1 MISVVDSIIRSA
13 RLECVINIMLLCR
26 ESLLVIINGEA
37 DIKTC
42 SVGQTY
48 PREIFPGNITDVTV
62 DQEGCNDP
70 F

>member
-1 MISVVDSIIRSA
+1 
-13 RLECVINIMLLCR
+13 MLLCK

-48 PREIFPGNITDVTV
+48 PREIFPGNTTDVTV
-62 DQEGCNDP
+62 DKDGCNDP

>member
-1 MISVVDSIIRSA
+1 
-13 RLECVINIMLLCR
+13 MLLCK

-42 SVGQTY
+42 SIGQTY
-48 PREIFPGNITDVTV
+48 AREILPGNKTDVTV
-62 DQEGCNDP
+62 DKEGCNDP

>member
-1 MISVVDSIIRSA
+1 
-13 RLECVINIMLLCR
+13 MLLCK

-48 PREIFPGNITDVTV
+48 AREILPGNTTDVNV
-62 DQEGCNDP
+62 DKKGVMTHSEMLTLGTIAHGVLLTQAY
-70 F
+70 

>member
-1 MISVVDSIIRSA
+1 
-13 RLECVINIMLLCR
+13 MLLCK

-42 SVGQTY
+42 PVGQTY
-48 PREIFPGNITDVTV
+48 QREILPGNTMDVTV
-62 DQEGCNDP
+62 DKEGCNDP

>member
-1 MISVVDSIIRSA
+1 
-13 RLECVINIMLLCR
+13 MLLCK

-48 PREIFPGNITDVTV
+48 QMEIFPGNTTDVTV
-62 DQEGCNDP
+62 DQEG
-70 F
+70 

>member
-1 MISVVDSIIRSA
+1 
-13 RLECVINIMLLCR
+13 MLLCK

-48 PREIFPGNITDVTV
+48 PREIFPGNTTDVTV

-70 F
+70 FRNTDIRDHCPATFC

>member
-1 MISVVDSIIRSA
+1 
-13 RLECVINIMLLCR
+13 MLLCK

-48 PREIFPGNITDVTV
+48 PRETFPGNTTDVTV
-62 DQEGCNDP
+62 DQKGCNDP

>member
-1 MISVVDSIIRSA
+1 
-13 RLECVINIMLLCR
+13 MLLCK
-26 ESLLVIINGEA
+26 ESLMVIINGEA

-42 SVGQTY
+42 SIGQLY
-48 PREIFPGNITDVTV
+48 QREIFPGNTTDVTV

>member
-1 MISVVDSIIRSA
+1 
-13 RLECVINIMLLCR
+13 MLLCK

-48 PREIFPGNITDVTV
+48 PREIFLGNTTDVTV
-62 DQEGCNDP
+62 DVMTHSETLTLGTIVQRRFVDP
-70 F
+70 GLLTR

>member
-1 MISVVDSIIRSA
+1 
-13 RLECVINIMLLCR
+13 MLLCK

-48 PREIFPGNITDVTV
+48 PREIFPGNTTDVTV

-70 F
+70 FSNVDIRDYCPATFC